1 MKGFTLIE
9 LLVVVL
15 IIGILAAVALPQYQA
30 AVAKSRLAA
39 VIPNV
44 RTMANAL
51 ELYYLSNGSY
61 PPNSTADMGFDFQ
74 LPPNCAG
81 IEGAALGG
89 TYRVECSNGDVY
101 DLMDYDTPT
110 VLGAN
115 KEVKLGYV
123 IWLDYSARPG
133 VRQCLAATGNS
144 TANKVCKSMGGVV
157 TKGAATRHFAVVL
170 GEAVTSY
177 DLP

>member
-1 MKGFTLIE
+1 MLKKYGFTLIE

-15 IIGILAAVALPQYQA
+15 IIGILAAAALPEYQA

-51 ELYYLSNGSY
+51 ELYYLSNG
-61 PPNSTADMGFDFQ
+61 TMADAGFDFK
-74 LPPNCAG
+74 LPQNCFSPQ
-81 IEGAALGG
+81 GADIGG
-89 TYRVECSNGDVY
+89 TFRVECPNGDVY
-101 DLMDYDTPT
+101 DLMDYTTPT

-115 KEVKLGYV
+115 KKLKLGYV
-123 IWLDYSARPG
+123 VWLDYSARPG
-133 VRQCLAATGNS
+133 VRQCLAATKDS

-157 TKGAATRHFAVVL
+157 TNGASTRYFPDVL